1 MEEQVMIRLS
11 HGYFQGGVQTLPQL
25 LPTIDAHIACWHV
38 LIGEKMEEIKCKQ
51 VGILGGDKWDKMHDI
66 AKRVYS
72 ADGIHTC
79 GGGNLGSKI
88 LEEPIAYDEQNG
100 YFRKDGTVGS
110 LTTDGSSPKHNN
122 RVVEPIVY
130 DDYNGRIRADQST
143 VGTLT
148 TTCGND
154 APRNGVKLIE
164 QNYRVRKLTERECFK
179 LMGVK
184 QEDFER
190 LRKNQSKSS
199 CYHLAGDSIVTTV
212 LMAIFGQMFDINWK
226 AKINEMVEEIIK

>member
-1 MEEQVMIRLS
+1 MIRLS

-51 VGILGGDKWDKMHDI
+51 VGILGP
-66 AKRVYS
+66 
-72 ADGIHTC
+72 
-79 GGGNLGSKI
+79 KI

-184 QEDFER
+184 QEDFEK